1 MDLFRSNHK
10 LFDLVDANPNLLPV
24 INRFGIRPGFKDK
37 TVAEVCTDKNINKD
51 FFLALVNTYNN
62 PDYFPEEKLLGFSP
76 VLIVDYLKRTHAY
89 YLEYYLP
96 RLEALLERLISGGR
110 NNDRELTMIRSFYE
124 KYKHEFL
131 LHMKDEEENVFPVVL
146 KMVKGDSLD
155 NHPPASLSFE
165 KDHINME
172 DKLNDL
178 KNLLIKYLDPDYNDN
193 DFNEFLASLFQFE
206 KDIIDHSRIEDHIL
220 IPQIA
225 GIQRGK
231 K

>member
-37 TVAEVCTDKNINKD
+37 TVAEVCTEKNINKD

-62 PDYFPEEKLLGFSP
+62 PDYFPEEELLGFSP

-89 YLEYYLP
+89 YLEYCLP
-96 RLEALLERLISGGR
+96 RLESLLERLISGGR
-110 NNDRELTMIRSFYE
+110 NSDRELTMIRSFYE

-146 KMVKGDSLD
+146 KMVKGDRID

-178 KNLLIKYLDPDYNDN
+178 KNLLIKYLAPDYNDN

-206 KDIIDHSRIEDHIL
+206 KDITDHSRIEDHIL
-220 IPQIA
+220 VPQIA
-225 GIQRGK
+225 GIQRGRK
-231 K
+231 